1 MTNFFLKPLDTSTSI
16 SCMYMLGCPFQS
28 YFQFFLLVVALAC
41 IPIMLLVK
49 PLLLRRDARKNR
61 DDTFEFG
68 EVMIH
73 SVIETIEFVLGAI
86 SNTASYLRL
95 WALSLAHQELSIVF
109 HDKVL
114 VTAMKIAGAS
124 QGNGATLVFFVLWGV
139 WGGVHVFFGCFLF
152 FKNLFPFGGF
162 TIAVLL
168 AMEGLSAFLHTLRL
182 HWVEFQNKFYQA
194 IIVLNVFCL

>member
-41 IPIMLLVK
+41 IPVMLLVK
-49 PLLLRRDARKNR
+49 PLLLRRDARTNR
-61 DDTFEFG
+61 DESFEFG

-73 SVIETIEFVLGAI
+73 SVIETIEFILGAI

-124 QGNGATLVFFVLWGV
+124 QGNGAALVFFVLWGV
-139 WGGVHVFFGCFLF
+139 WGGMHVFFLVFFLF
-152 FKNLFPFGGF
+152 LIFFH
-162 TIAVLL
+162 V
-168 AMEGLSAFLHTLRL
+168 EGSRLRCCLRWRDCLRFCILSDCIGWSSKTSFIR
-182 HWVEFQNKFYQA
+182 Q
-194 IIVLNVFCL
+194 